1 MKIRTIGLVLGT
13 LLLCQSLAAQETEH
27 SIEELHLQSDIGTMM
42 MKAEAE
48 SSDRDFKMSALEK
61 IAGMVEDGSAS
72 DNAQIVDILSY
83 LAGESVSNVARER
96 GYVLND
102 YPEVRRESVRLL
114 GLIGSKRAVYEL
126 ERVLLHDPEPMV
138 TSEAILAIAQ
148 IDIENSALRDRLIS
162 EAIHRQT
169 TLTKD
174 NLFASSFLL
183 SVEMIIQRDGNKIS
197 PSILAEVVRVAEAQ
211 SGYSYAVRKQAGALL
226 RSLQNS

>member
-1 MKIRTIGLVLGT
+1 MTIRTIGLFLGA

-27 SIEELHLQSDIGTMM
+27 STEELRLQSDFKTMM
-42 MKAEAE
+42 IKAEAE
-48 SSDRDFKMSALEK
+48 SSDRDFKMSALGK

-72 DNAQIVDILSY
+72 DNARIVDVLSR

-114 GLIGSKRAVYEL
+114 GLIGTKRAIYEL

-138 TSEAILAIAQ
+138 ASEAILAVAQ
-148 IDIENSALRDRLIS
+148 IDIENSALRDRLIT

-169 TLTKD
+169 LLTKD
-174 NLFASSFLL
+174 NLFASSFLQ
-183 SVEMIIQRDGNKIS
+183 SVEIIIQRDGNRIS
-197 PSILAEVVRVAEAQ
+197 PSLLSEVMRVAEAQ
-211 SGYSYAVRKQAGALL
+211 SGYNYTVRKQASELL
-226 RSLQNS
+226 RSLRNS